1 MTTIKMSDLRN
12 GDMIAYANG
21 NNLKQAIGVF
31 KVSKILP
38 IDKMKTVYNFI
49 GENEAVGFLN
59 RGVKHDDEF
68 EVVALALKPFV
79 GISNCKGGINGLIGF
94 VCQALKAVGQDD
106 NASLMLIQLAL
117 SDGDYFKAVNIIKNF
132 INYF

>member
-12 GDMIAYANG
+12 GDKVKFVATDDVRQ
-21 NNLKQAIGVF
+21 NLGVF

-38 IDKMKTVYNFI
+38 LNKEASHYSFVGETATV
-49 GENEAVGFLN
+49 VFLN
-59 RGVKHDDEF
+59 SGVTKDSEF
-68 EVVALALKPFV
+68 ELVTLAFKPFV
-79 GISNCKGGINGLIGF
+79 GMSNCKDGIIQVVGL

-106 NASLMLIQLAL
+106 NANLMLIQLAL
-117 SDGDYFKAVNIIKNF
+117 DNGGYPSTVNKIKNF